1 MHNKFHAKFKKILN
15 ENPELE
21 RDAMIDSLD
30 DGTDIDDFDMDME
43 PSTEGDEVADAISRQ
58 QQQQLN
64 ELQGWIDQI
73 DGFLTFMNGDDP
85 SSIQSK
91 LAKAVP
97 DTIMDKVKTSQ
108 QSKISRIASDLAS
121 FHQALLGFKAM
132 SNSPHLKNV

>member
-1 MHNKFHAKFKKILN
+1 MNKHLFAKFKKVLK

-21 RDAMIDSLD
+21 EDAMLDSLD
-30 DGTDIDDFDMDME
+30 DGTDLGEYDVDMSPPE
-43 PSTEGDEVADAISRQ
+43 GGDEVADAISRQ

-73 DGFLTFMNGDDP
+73 DGFLSFLNSDSP
-85 SSIQSK
+85 ESIQSK

-97 DTIMDKVKTSQ
+97 DTIMDKVKSSQ
-108 QSKISRIASDLAS
+108 QTKISRIASDLAS

-132 SNSPHLKNV
+132 SGNAHLRNV